1 MYIYNEWCKDQFVG
15 EQVLASVL
23 YQSNVNEPGTKEK
36 MLMYF

>member
-1 MYIYNEWCKDQFVG
+1 MSEDQFVG

-23 YQSNVNEPGTKEK
+23 YQSNVNQPFLGKK